1 MIKFLS
7 FFYMFFNR
15 GFCIFLLLFA
25 CSIICAQSPELKFEH
40 FIDDKG
46 LTQNTIMDVAQ
57 DKDGFLWIGTAN
69 GLYKYD
75 GQRFT
80 IYRNNPNQP
89 NSIVNN
95 VIHKLEVDENNVLW
109 IGTVGGLCAY
119 NVKKQQFFNSNKD
132 LSDKDITAI
141 YTDKSDGSVW
151 VGTNKSGVY
160 HISKPDTEEES
171 VEHFIYQPNQTN
183 TINSNTVLSIAKD
196 RYDNLWIGT
205 DKGVNRMFM
214 STSDSKNFMH
224 VKGFDKPVNSMLL
237 DKKGRLWLGE
247 RGTGVWSLE
256 KPTSVHA
263 LDKISFKKHDLNL
276 DTFYEDFG
284 KINGI
289 EEDVNG
295 KLWIGVYGYGL
306 YHLNTETAD
315 FNMYTPNDMYE
326 ESLSNRR
333 IQTLLIDKTNVI
345 WVGTEV
351 GGLNKSDLQKKDIYF
366 LSRNMRTNNTLS
378 NASVNAILED
388 DDFLWIGTENGLNQI
403 EFKDNYKLPSIKHH
417 LYEKDSES
425 NKSIKLQSI
434 KSIFKDNDGD
444 YWMGKDVITHMSVN
458 DASKKVSITETDLSF
473 PNVFSILQDRQGALW
488 FGSFGSGLVKWE
500 KKWKSNNDFDFSN
513 AKHYKSDLNNEYS
526 IGGDFVSCLFEDS
539 KGNLWVGALQ
549 GGLSVLV
556 KGKNGNNDRFVTY
569 SHNLNNPNSLSHNS
583 VFAIHEDKDGNYWI
597 GTFGGGLNKMILSEN
612 GNPVFEHFSEED
624 GLANNAVYG
633 ILEDESGKLWMS
645 TDNGISCFNPKDKTF
660 KNFNKGDGLQSNNF
674 RKNAYYKNKHDYL
687 FFGGLRGLNIFH
699 PKNLKDNDILAEP
712 KLTGFKIKNELV
724 EIGKEYNGRVILNHE
739 KSDLGDDLV
748 KLKHHENTLT
758 FEFAALHYAA
768 PEKNKFQYQLVGF
781 DNVWQDAKGLSFA
794 HYTNLSPGTYTFIVK
809 ASNNDGVWSEVSTL
823 FNFRISPPFWYTW
836 WAFVL
841 YILLLTG
848 VIFAIISYLSL
859 QEKEKAAVKV
869 QKEIEQ
875 VNRLKLQF
883 FTNISHEF
891 KTPITLILNP
901 IEELLESIGSNV
913 SMKPKLQIIQRNAN
927 SLLRLVHQLMEFRKI
942 EVGETKL
949 GATKSNIV
957 NFVREMTYSFKSSAK
972 KNELDISFE
981 SDLKTSEIWFDW
993 DKLEKILNNLIFNA
1007 IKFTN
1012 PGGQIKVI
1020 VSKDIGTNE
1029 IKINDKDFSVNYLK
1043 IEVEDDGVGIS
1054 KEELPF
1060 VFHRF
1065 YQVNQ
1070 TRKRTRKGSG
1080 IGLAITKDLV
1090 ELHHGIIEV
1099 DSIQGKGTTFTIK
1112 LPMGSE
1118 HLLPEEM
1125 IETAVSDV
1133 VTNFDVELEESM
1145 EELEFDQDSA
1155 EAKLENTVLVVDD
1168 NLDIRLLIKEGFLGS
1183 YNVLVAEN
1191 GKEGLNIALKE
1202 MPDLIISDIL
1212 MPEMDGIEL
1221 CGALKTNIRTSH
1233 IPIILLTALNSVE
1246 HRIEGLESGADA
1258 YIPKP
1263 FKMKLLSVRAEKL
1276 IETRDLMRK
1285 RFQTEKEL
1293 TPEKVTLNSLDEEFL
1308 KKIMDL
1314 MEENMSNDSYWVDDL
1329 VSDMNTSRSTFFRK
1343 LKKLTGQSP
1352 NDFIRMV
1359 RLKRAAQL
1367 LEQNELTI
1375 AQVSYRVGFADPGY
1389 FGKCFRKFFGDS
1401 PSNFVKKKTLS

>member
-1 MIKFLS
+1 
-7 FFYMFFNR
+7 MFVGNVL
-15 GFCIFLLLFA
+15 FC
-25 CSIICAQSPELKFEH
+25 QTPELKFEH

-46 LTQNTIMDVAQ
+46 LTQNTIMDVVQ
-57 DKDGFLWIGTAN
+57 DQDGFLWIGTAN

-80 IYRNNPNQP
+80 IYRNDANQP
-89 NSIVNN
+89 NSIINN
-95 VIHKLEVDENNVLW
+95 VINKLEVDENNVLW
-109 IGTVGGLCAY
+109 IGTVGGLCTFHI
-119 NVKKQQFFNSNKD
+119 KKQQFFKANKSLD
-132 LSDKDITAI
+132 NKDITAI
-141 YTDKSDGSVW
+141 YADGSDGSVW
-151 VGTNKSGVY
+151 IGTRKSGLYRIV
-160 HISKPDTEEES
+160 KPNEEEETF
-171 VEHFIYQPNQTN
+171 EHFFYQPDQANVINDN
-183 TINSNTVLSIAKD
+183 TILSIAKD
-196 RYDNLWIGT
+196 RHDNLWVGT
-205 DKGVNRMFM
+205 EKGLNRMYL
-214 STSDSKNFMH
+214 STSDSKNFMS
-224 VKGFDKPVNSMLL
+224 VKGFNRPVEAMLL
-237 DKKGRLWLGE
+237 DNKEKFWVGE
-247 RGTGVWSLE
+247 MGHGLFCLE
-256 KPTSVHA
+256 KPTSIHA
-263 LDKISFKKHDLNL
+263 LSKEEFKKYSLNL
-276 DTFYEDFG
+276 DNSYETFGNISAIKEDSH
-284 KINGI
+284 
-289 EEDVNG
+289 G
-295 KLWIGVYGYGL
+295 KLYVGVYGYGL
-306 YHLNTETAD
+306 YHLNTETG
-315 FNMYTPNDMYE
+315 NYTLHAPNDMYE

-333 IQTLLIDKTNVI
+333 IKTVFIDKTNVL
-345 WVGTEV
+345 WVGNEV
-351 GGLNKSDLQKKDIYF
+351 GGLNKSDLQKKDILF
-366 LSRNMRTNNTLS
+366 LTRNTLSDNTLS
-378 NASVNAILED
+378 NASVNTILED
-388 DDFLWIGTENGLNQI
+388 DDYLWVGTENGLNKI
-403 EFKDNYKLPSIKHH
+403 KFEDHFTLPEIDHYFFETSTDPNKLIK
-417 LYEKDSES
+417 
-425 NKSIKLQSI
+425 QQPI
-434 KSIFKDNDGD
+434 KSIFKDSDGD
-444 YWMGKDVITHMSVN
+444 YWMGKNESVTN
-458 DASKKVSITETDLSF
+458 MQVHPGSKKVSFNKTGIIL
-473 PNVFSILQDRQGALW
+473 PNVFSILEDKQGALW
-488 FGSFGSGLVKWE
+488 FGSFGNGLVKWE
-500 KKWKSNNDFDFSN
+500 KKKQNNTYDFSN
-513 AKHYKSDLNNEYS
+513 LIHYKSDLNNEYS

-539 KGNLWVGALQ
+539 KNNVWIGALQ

-556 KGKNGNNDRFVTY
+556 RGKDGNGDRFITY
-569 SHNLNNPNSLSHNS
+569 LNDPANPNSLSHNS
-583 VFAIHEDKDGNYWI
+583 VFSIHEDKDGDYWI
-597 GTFGGGLNKMILSEN
+597 GTFGGGLNKMTISEN
-612 GNPVFEHFSEED
+612 GDVHFEHFTEED

-633 ILEDESGKLWMS
+633 ILEDETGKLWMS

-660 KNFNKGDGLQSNNF
+660 KNLNKGDGLQSNNF

-687 FFGGLRGLNIFH
+687 FFGGLRGLNMFH
-699 PKNLKDNDILAEP
+699 PKNLKDNDIKAEP
-712 KLTGFKIKNELV
+712 KLTSFKIKNELV
-724 EIGKEYNGRVILNHE
+724 EIGKAYNGRVILDQLQSDSG
-739 KSDLGDDLV
+739 KSI

-781 DNVWQDAKGLSFA
+781 DNRWQDSKGLSFA
-794 HYTNLSPGTYTFIVK
+794 HYTNLSPGGYTFMVK
-809 ASNNDGVWSEVSTL
+809 ASNNDGIWNDIPAE
-823 FNFRISPPFWYTW
+823 FKFRISPPFWHTW
-836 WAFVL
+836 WAYVL
-841 YILLLTG
+841 YILLMSG
-848 VIFAIISYLSL
+848 VIFAFISYYGLR
-859 QEKEKAAVKV
+859 EKEKAAVRI
-869 QKEIEQ
+869 QKEIEH

-901 IEELLESIGSNV
+901 IEELLEHIGDNMSV
-913 SMKPKLQIIQRNAN
+913 KPKLQVIQRNAN

-949 GATKSNIV
+949 GATKSNV
-957 NFVREMTYSFKSSAK
+957 VSFVREITNSFKASAN
-972 KNELDISFE
+972 KNELEIAFE
-981 SDLKTSEIWFDW
+981 SDLKTLEIWFDW

-1012 PGGQIKVI
+1012 PGGQIKVK
-1020 VSKDIGTNE
+1020 VSKSTGTNE
-1029 IKINDKDFSVNYLK
+1029 IKINDKDLNVKYLK
-1043 IEVEDDGVGIS
+1043 IEVEDNGVGIR
-1054 KEELPF
+1054 KEELPY

-1090 ELHHGIIEV
+1090 ELHHGIIDVE
-1099 DSIQGKGTTFTIK
+1099 SQEGSGTKFTIK

-1125 IETAVSDV
+1125 IETTVSEV

-1145 EELEFDQDSA
+1145 ETLELEQQID
-1155 EAKLENTVLVVDD
+1155 ETKLENTVLVVDD
-1168 NLDIRLLIKEGFLGS
+1168 NPDIRLMVKEGFS
-1183 YNVLVAEN
+1183 QKYNVLEAEN
-1191 GKEGLNIALKE
+1191 GKEGLNVALKE

-1314 MEENMSNDSYWVDDL
+1314 METHMSNDSYWVDDL

-1375 AQVSYRVGFADPGY
+1375 AQVSYMVGFADPGY

-1401 PSNFVKKKTLS
+1401 PSNFIKKKTVS